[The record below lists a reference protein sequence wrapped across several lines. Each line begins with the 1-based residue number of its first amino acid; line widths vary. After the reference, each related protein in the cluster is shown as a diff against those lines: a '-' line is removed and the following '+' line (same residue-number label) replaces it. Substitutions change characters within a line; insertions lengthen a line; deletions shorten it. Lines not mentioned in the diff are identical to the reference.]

1 MTTAAFD
8 PKDII
13 ARFTAGEG
21 FPEAD
26 VRECL
31 STPSASVPALMAI
44 LEDRVAGG
52 TGELSQLDEKGDACF
67 LALHILA
74 DLKVTAA
81 FQPLMRLLRSTD
93 QDLEALFGDCLIE
106 TMGPILIA
114 LNPGGYSVFEE
125 GFSDRNADDYA
136 RDAMMVAW
144 VYGVLSGKVPREHAL
159 SVLKAFPKTVRPAPD
174 SYLWGSYIGAAGDL
188 GFEEL
193 EEPIAKLFTD
203 GSIMMDEGGFRPV
216 DPEDFAL
223 HLEAA
228 SLSEENEESR
238 VLWMASN
245 RYFPFE
251 DTVELLGEWSWDG
264 DEDEWM
270 DVPFLEAAEDE
281 EPYLPN

>member
-1 MTTAAFD
+1 MTVAAFD

-44 LEDRVAGG
+44 LEDRAAGG
-52 TGELSQLDEKGDACF
+52 KGELSQLDAKGDACF

-74 DLKVTAA
+74 DLKVTDA
-81 FQPLMRLLRSTD
+81 FQPLMRLLQSTD
-93 QDLEALFGDCLIE
+93 QDLESLFGDGLIE
-106 TMGPILIA
+106 TMGPILIS
-114 LNPGGYSVFEE
+114 LNPGGYTAFEA
-125 GFSDRNADDYA
+125 GFSNRAADAYA

-144 VYGVLSGKVPREHAL
+144 AYGVLCGEVPREHAL
-159 SVLKAFPKTVRPAPD
+159 SVMAAFPKEVRPEPD
-174 SYLWGSYIGAAGDL
+174 SFLWGSYVGIAGDL
-188 GFEEL
+188 GLEEL
-193 EEPIAKLFTD
+193 EGQIAKLFED

-228 SLSEENEESR
+228 SLSEENPEARE
-238 VLWMASN
+238 LWMATN

>member
-1 MTTAAFD
+1 MTAAAFD
-8 PKDII
+8 SKDII

-144 VYGVLSGKVPREHAL
+144 VYGVLSGEVPRET
-159 SVLKAFPKTVRPAPD
+159 SVLRNWK
-174 SYLWGSYIGAAGDL
+174 
-188 GFEEL
+188 
-193 EEPIAKLFTD
+193 
-203 GSIMMDEGGFRPV
+203 
-216 DPEDFAL
+216 
-223 HLEAA
+223 
-228 SLSEENEESR
+228 SR
-238 VLWMASN
+238 SQSCSPMARS
-245 RYFPFE
+245 
-251 DTVELLGEWSWDG
+251 
-264 DEDEWM
+264 
-270 DVPFLEAAEDE
+270 
-281 EPYLPN
+281 